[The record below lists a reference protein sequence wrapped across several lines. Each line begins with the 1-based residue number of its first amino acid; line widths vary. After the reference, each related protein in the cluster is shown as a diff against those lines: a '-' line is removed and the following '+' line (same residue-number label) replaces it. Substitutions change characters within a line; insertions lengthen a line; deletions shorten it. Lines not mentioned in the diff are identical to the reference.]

1 MRTTFLTIT
10 ILLLST
16 TLSAQKDSKIEKQLS
31 KLFTKGKYEKCH
43 SKALKLNKKYP
54 KSIIPEYYI
63 SKVALHRYATTSI
76 DNKSHYRYLSQAVN
90 YSKRLPDDYNEWKAI
105 IQDSIKGYIYY
116 LHDSIPKSRKLSTA
130 IKLYSKTYSVTLV
143 FSDVEELAERVSVY
157 EFSQSTIDS
166 LRMELVKFAELQDGI
181 RYKYAGEKPETGF
194 DCSGFTM
201 YVYGHIGIELP
212 HNAHKQS
219 NLEGVNK
226 SLDEAAPGDLIF
238 FGSQN
243 ENSHYTVHAGIVHS
257 VYEEDI
263 EVIHCVS
270 GGVSIDGRN
279 SSWEHYWKDKVLFVK
294 TLPTLTETHYQA
306 RN

>member
-1 MRTTFLTIT
+1 MRTIFLTIT
-10 ILLLST
+10 LLLLST

-31 KLFTKGKYEKCH
+31 KLFEKGKYEKCH
-43 SKALKLNKKYP
+43 DKALKLNKKYP
-54 KSIIPEYYI
+54 KSNIPEYYI
-63 SKVALHRYATTSI
+63 SKVALYRYSTTSS
-76 DNKSHYRYLSQAVN
+76 DNRSQYRYLAQAVN
-90 YSKRLPDDYNEWKAI
+90 YSKRLPEEYDEWKNS

-116 LHDSIPKSRKLSTA
+116 LHYSIPKSRKFSIA
-130 IKLYSKTYSVTLV
+130 NKLYSKTYSDTLV
-143 FSDVEELAERVSVY
+143 FSYVEELVDRVPIY

-201 YVYGHIGIELP
+201 YVYSHIGIELP
-212 HNAHKQS
+212 HNAQLQS

-226 SLDEAAPGDLIF
+226 SMDEAVPGDLIF

-243 ENSHYTVHAGIVHS
+243 EKSHYIVHAAIVHS
-257 VYEEDI
+257 VYEDDI

-270 GGVSIDGRN
+270 GGVSKDGRN

-294 TLPTLTETHYQA
+294 TLPALSETHYQA